1 MELFTDTVTSAV
13 ERALDGVA
21 RRQRVTANNIA
32 NVATPGF
39 RASRVAFEED
49 LADAVRRGAPN
60 SVEASVIDAGSPA
73 RIDGNNVV
81 LEDETQIMVTSGL
94 QYEALVQALNYKLS
108 VLRAAVG
115 G

>member
-1 MELFTDTVTSAV
+1 VELFTDLATSAI

-21 RRQRVTANNIA
+21 TRQRVSAHNIA

-39 RASRVAFEED
+39 RASRVSFEQD
-49 LADAVRRGAPN
+49 LAGAIGRGAPGTARTE
-60 SVEASVIDAGSPA
+60 VTAAGTPA
-73 RIDGNNVV
+73 RADGNNVV
-81 LEDETQIMVTSGL
+81 LEDETQIMITSGL

-108 VLRAAVG
+108 VLRTAIG